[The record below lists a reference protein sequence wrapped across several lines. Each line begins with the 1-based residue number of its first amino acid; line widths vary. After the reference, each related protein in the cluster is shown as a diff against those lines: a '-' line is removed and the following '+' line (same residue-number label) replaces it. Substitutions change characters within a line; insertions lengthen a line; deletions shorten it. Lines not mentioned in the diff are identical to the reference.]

1 MNTRIY
7 DEKINI
13 NYESTKSFWETRA
26 GENVSLK
33 SVLLGVDKK
42 DDAQERRNK
51 KELEILTSFLKEG
64 SKYKILDIGCG
75 IGRWADNLK
84 NIIENYIGID
94 YTKPFVDF
102 ANNRFSNAKNIHFE
116 CMSASDIDLNII
128 GKDFNLVLCTGILM
142 YINDKDLDKVFLTL
156 QATKSDCFYIQET
169 ISIMDTRL
177 TLNNFESKE
186 LKTNYSAIYR
196 TKAEYEE
203 YFKRHNLEIL
213 DTNLFLDDETGG
225 RKETNARYWLL
236 KRG

>member
-156 QATKSDCFYIQET
+156 AMKI
-169 ISIMDTRL
+169 
-177 TLNNFESKE
+177 
-186 LKTNYSAIYR
+186 
-196 TKAEYEE
+196 
-203 YFKRHNLEIL
+203 
-213 DTNLFLDDETGG
+213 
-225 RKETNARYWLL
+225 
-236 KRG
+236 

>member
-51 KELEILTSFLKEG
+51 KELEILISFLKEG

-94 YTKPFVDF
+94 YTKPFVNF
-102 ANNRFSNAKNIHFE
+102 ANNRFSGAKNIHFE

-156 QATKSDCFYIQET
+156 QATKSDYFYIQET

-196 TKAEYEE
+196 TKSEYEE

-213 DTNLFLDDETGG
+213 DANLFLDDETGG

>member
-26 GENVSLK
+26 GEDVSLK

-51 KELEILTSFLKEG
+51 KELEILTSFLKKG

-94 YTKPFVDF
+94 YTEPFVDF
-102 ANNRFSNAKNIHFE
+102 ANNRFSDARNINFK
-116 CMSASDIDLNII
+116 CMSASDIDLDMI

-156 QATKSDCFYIQET
+156 QATKSDYFYIQET

-213 DTNLFLDDETGG
+213 DTELFLDDETGG